1 MTLNESWSYH
11 SGDHEWKTEAQLLD
25 MLTRC
30 AQGNGN
36 LLLNVGP
43 TPDGVVPEPCT
54 KVLSSV
60 GSWLRN
66 NGEAIYGTELFTYD
80 LQSRGEHR
88 GDWNFYGPMTVKEN
102 SLYWLIRR
110 PHGNTV
116 TLGGLENAVLSV
128 RRLDSGAALPFSQTD
143 NRVQIGNIPK
153 LDETGLWPTLRIEC
167 DAPPIVYQSGGLRV
181 PNVLHP
187 HYDPCPSD
195 IEH

>member
-1 MTLNESWSYH
+1 
-11 SGDHEWKTEAQLLD
+11 
-25 MLTRC
+25 
-30 AQGNGN
+30 
-36 LLLNVGP
+36 
-43 TPDGVVPEPCT
+43 
-54 KVLSSV
+54 
-60 GSWLRN
+60 
-66 NGEAIYGTELFTYD
+66 
-80 LQSRGEHR
+80 
-88 GDWNFYGPMTVKEN
+88 MTVKEN

-153 LDETGLWPTLRIEC
+153 LDETGLWPALRIEC
-167 DAPPIVYQSGGLRV
+167 DAPPIVYQSVGLRV